1 MARGVCKGALGRQ
14 AVSLVQKY
22 TFHMRKKS
30 FNPVGRRLVKDSWDA
45 FSAFTF
51 LVAVFFYIRVSILR
65 SLAVYKRG

>member
-1 MARGVCKGALGRQ
+1 
-14 AVSLVQKY
+14 VQKY